1 MQRTGCV
8 WRLLPTGF
16 PAWTSVYKSFERWA
30 AADRFEQM
38 RDWLRAQWRERLG
51 RHGQLT
57 AAVLDSQTTRHSSQ
71 GGEAGFDAGKKIRG
85 RKRHL
90 LVDTRG
96 LLLAVTVTG
105 HMGCA
110 CSGVRRARHCVVKC
124 VLRSYGRAMNKD
136 A

>member
-1 MQRTGCV
+1 MC
-8 WRLLPTGF
+8 
-16 PAWTSVYKSFERWA
+16 KSFERWA

-51 RHGQLT
+51 RHAQLT

-124 VLRSYGRAMNKD
+124 VLGVLWTRYEQRRLTLPWGQASKSRLLD
-136 A
+136 DRH